1 METSFITLKI
11 SKMWARYD
19 CKTGEKEDLIDH
31 LKRTGETASK
41 IAKCLEGILGINM
54 ENEALIAG
62 HFHDLFKVVY
72 QPEDI
77 SKFCEQNEK
86 LTFRYHE
93 IASAIFLG
101 NYALKVDD
109 KNMSPLKEE
118 QIRRVVKAVLFHHQG
133 LRVITLQ
140 NFYEG
145 FYDILKKINKK
156 RDEIEKMV
164 NYVLNQLGYKTIS
177 NINEYLDFR
186 TLEGML
192 IKVNEYDRLL
202 SGILI
207 VADNYTVLRSLNKRA
222 SRLLEDEIIDFLRAV
237 SLS

>member
-1 METSFITLKI
+1 MSFITLKI

-19 CKTGEKEDLIDH
+19 CKTGEKENLIDH

-41 IAKCLEGILGINM
+41 IAKCLEGILALNM

-77 SKFCEQNEK
+77 SKFCEQNDK

-93 IASAIFLG
+93 IASAVFLA
-101 NYALKVDD
+101 NYTLKVDD
-109 KNMSPLKEE
+109 KNINILKED
-118 QIRRVVKAVLFHHQG
+118 QIRRAVKAVLFHHQG
-133 LRVITLQ
+133 LRAITLQ
-140 NFYEG
+140 SFYEG
-145 FYDILKKINKK
+145 FEDIFKRINKK
-156 RDEIEKMV
+156 RDNVEKMV

-192 IKVNEYDRLL
+192 IKGDEYDRLL

-207 VADNYTVLRSLNKRA
+207 VADNYTALRSLNKRA
-222 SRLLEDEIIDFLRAV
+222 SRLLEDEIIDFLRAID
-237 SLS
+237 LPEI